1 MKTITFY
8 VVAALCLI
16 ASKLNAQDTKTFEQR
31 AAAISKNIETITKQ
45 QKDSLKLEVD
55 RINGL
60 LEKNEITKEE
70 ADRTKQVFAESR
82 AKKIETQVAVEQEK
96 LDQLVKDKVD
106 GKIAATPKKSKFTI
120 IWGNDDCDSCDTI
133 KKKEYDYKRTTSQ
146 FVFAIGLNR
155 LMADGKVDND
165 NYEWRSEFYEWG
177 VSWNSRILKN
187 NNLLHAK
194 YGLSLQYNNLR
205 ASDNKMFATVNNT
218 TVLVDSGR
226 NLDMARLRY
235 VNLVIPAH
243 LEFDFTKKRTNGDKI
258 YYPTHDSF
266 RIGIGGYVGV
276 NVKEKQKL
284 RFDDEDFKVRG
295 KDKGDYNV
303 NDFVYGLS
311 AYIGYGEVSLYA
323 KYDLQPVFNN
333 AEIDQNN
340 VSLGIRFDFN

>member
-1 MKTITFY
+1 
-8 VVAALCLI
+8 
-16 ASKLNAQDTKTFEQR
+16 
-31 AAAISKNIETITKQ
+31 
-45 QKDSLKLEVD
+45 
-55 RINGL
+55 
-60 LEKNEITKEE
+60 
-70 ADRTKQVFAESR
+70 
-82 AKKIETQVAVEQEK
+82 
-96 LDQLVKDKVD
+96 
-106 GKIAATPKKSKFTI
+106 
-120 IWGNDDCDSCDTI
+120 
-133 KKKEYDYKRTTSQ
+133 
-146 FVFAIGLNR
+146 
-155 LMADGKVDND
+155 
-165 NYEWRSEFYEWG
+165 
-177 VSWNSRILKN
+177 
-187 NNLLHAK
+187 
-194 YGLSLQYNNLR
+194 
-205 ASDNKMFATVNNT
+205 MFATVNNT

-243 LEFDFTKKRTNGDKI
+243 LEFDFTKKRTNGDKV